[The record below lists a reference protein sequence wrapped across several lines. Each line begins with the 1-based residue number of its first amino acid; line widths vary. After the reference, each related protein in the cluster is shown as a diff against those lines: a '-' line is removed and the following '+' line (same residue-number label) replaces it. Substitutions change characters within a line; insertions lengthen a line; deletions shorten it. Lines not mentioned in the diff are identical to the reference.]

1 MTYHTILLLAIF
13 FNLSSCTQNE
23 SEKSLI
29 GKWLIEEYKIK
40 FLPSKVDNERLDYEI
55 DKLKRNSY
63 FIFFPNFDYEI
74 RMNEMKEKG
83 KWKIN
88 TGKKKLSLIQD
99 KSHEEKLLNIDSLGS
114 KVIIITGKWDSLQT
128 QIKLKKSKNL

>member
-1 MTYHTILLLAIF
+1 MTYHTILFVAIF

-23 SEKSLI
+23 SEKKLI

-63 FIFFPNFDYEI
+63 FIFFSEF
-74 RMNEMKEKG
+74 
-83 KWKIN
+83 
-88 TGKKKLSLIQD
+88 
-99 KSHEEKLLNIDSLGS
+99 
-114 KVIIITGKWDSLQT
+114 
-128 QIKLKKSKNL
+128 